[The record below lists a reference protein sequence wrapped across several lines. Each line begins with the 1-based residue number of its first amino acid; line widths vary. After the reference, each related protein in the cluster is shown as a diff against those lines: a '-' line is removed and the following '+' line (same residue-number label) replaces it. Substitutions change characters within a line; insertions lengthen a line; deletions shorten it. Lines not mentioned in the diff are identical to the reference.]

1 MNEKVFKKRY
11 FTIIYSFEEVLEII
25 CTTQKNQEFLSPGKS
40 PKMVHFDV
48 DLRINIFEL
57 L

>member
-1 MNEKVFKKRY
+1 MKRFIKKKY

-25 CTTQKNQEFLSPGKS
+25 CMTQKIKDICLQENS
-40 PKMVHFDV
+40 PKTVHFDV
-48 DLRINIFEL
+48 DLKINIFEL